1 MPASHLVSLG
11 LALILVGFAI
21 TFIALLLLS
30 LFRER
35 TGKAERRGGAVILIG
50 PVPIVIGSD
59 PEAAKTVIV
68 LAIILLAAAAILF
81 LALSVV

>member
-1 MPASHLVSLG
+1 MPVGHLVSLG

-21 TFIALLLLS
+21 TFIALLLLTFFS
-30 LFRER
+30 ER
-35 TGKAERRGGAVILIG
+35 TGKAETRGGAVILIG

-59 PEAAKTVIV
+59 LGAAKTVMV
-68 LAIILLAAAAILF
+68 LAIILLAAATILF